1 MRVPRLSQSLWV
13 FHRDVDLEIVEVFS
27 LEALNHVQLIA
38 MRMADA
44 IEPGFFVEANRVDD
58 KSIPIPMTD
67 RIAHIRQTDVI
78 AIRMLARIDKN
89 VAYSVV
95 ILIKDK
101 DLFRS
106 LYDLQRKRLQIDSR

>member
-1 MRVPRLSQSLWV
+1 
-13 FHRDVDLEIVEVFS
+13 
-27 LEALNHVQLIA
+27 

-78 AIRMLARIDKN
+78 AIRMLAPIDKD
-89 VAYSVV
+89 VADGVV

-106 LYDLQRKRLQIDSR
+106 LYDLQWKRLQVDSRHARRKTFGNHRIVCFLKRVLPTV